1 MQHSSP
7 SYVII
12 PLSSNKGDVI
22 LNDEYVSAY
31 AIAKICGY
39 NGSFN
44 DFKIKYDQYCEEIN
58 EEISEE
64 EPTLAK
70 VSASTNPFRR
80 HSPF

>member
-7 SYVII
+7 FYVII
-12 PLSSNKGDVI
+12 PLSSNKGGVI

-44 DFKIKYDQYCEEIN
+44 DFKTKYNQYCEEIN

>member
-1 MQHSSP
+1 M
-7 SYVII
+7 
-12 PLSSNKGDVI
+12 
-22 LNDEYVSAY
+22 NDEYVSAY
-31 AIAKICGY
+31 AIAKTCGY

-44 DFKIKYDQYCEEIN
+44 DFKIKYDQYCEEIK
-58 EEISEE
+58 EEILKE

>member
-1 MQHSSP
+1 M
-7 SYVII
+7 
-12 PLSSNKGDVI
+12 
-22 LNDEYVSAY
+22 NDEYVSAY

-44 DFKIKYDQYCEEIN
+44 DFNIVSDDFSVADVEELYENGEITQEDIN

>member
-1 MQHSSP
+1 M
-7 SYVII
+7 
-12 PLSSNKGDVI
+12 
-22 LNDEYVSAY
+22 NDEYVSAY

-44 DFKIKYDQYCEEIN
+44 DFKTKYNQYCEEIN

>member
-7 SYVII
+7 FYVII
-12 PLSSNKGDVI
+12 PLSSNKGGVI

-44 DFKIKYDQYCEEIN
+44 DFKIKYDQYCEEIKKSLPK
-58 EEISEE
+58 EENQLSSVEVAE
-64 EPTLAK
+64 
-70 VSASTNPFRR
+70 NPFRNIK
-80 HSPF
+80 HF

>member
-7 SYVII
+7 FYVII
-12 PLSSNKGDVI
+12 PLSSNKVGVI

-44 DFKIKYDQYCEEIN
+44 DFKIKYDQYYEEIN

-64 EPTLAK
+64 EPTLEK

>member
-7 SYVII
+7 FYVII
-12 PLSSNKGDVI
+12 PLSSNKGGVI

-44 DFKIKYDQYCEEIN
+44 DFKIKYDQYYEEIN

-64 EPTLAK
+64 EPTLEK

>member
-1 MQHSSP
+1 M
-7 SYVII
+7 
-12 PLSSNKGDVI
+12 
-22 LNDEYVSAY
+22 NDKYVSAY

-64 EPTLAK
+64 
-70 VSASTNPFRR
+70 
-80 HSPF
+80 

>member
-7 SYVII
+7 FYVLI
-12 PLSSNKGDVI
+12 PLSSNKGGVI

-44 DFKIKYDQYCEEIN
+44 DFKIKYDQYYEEIN

-64 EPTLAK
+64 EPTLEK

>member
-1 MQHSSP
+1 M
-7 SYVII
+7 
-12 PLSSNKGDVI
+12 
-22 LNDEYVSAY
+22 NDEYVSAY

-70 VSASTNPFRR
+70 YLHLLILSVGTARSKIFC
-80 HSPF
+80 

>member
-1 MQHSSP
+1 M
-7 SYVII
+7 
-12 PLSSNKGDVI
+12 
-22 LNDEYVSAY
+22 NDEYVSAY

-44 DFKIKYDQYCEEIN
+44 DFKIKYYQYCEEIN